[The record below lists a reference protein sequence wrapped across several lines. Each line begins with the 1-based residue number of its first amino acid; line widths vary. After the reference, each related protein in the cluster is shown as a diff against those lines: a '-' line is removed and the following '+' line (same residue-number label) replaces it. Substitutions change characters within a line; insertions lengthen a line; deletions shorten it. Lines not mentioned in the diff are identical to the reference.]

1 MPKPRKR
8 PGVVA
13 YGELL
18 AAEPAARTL
27 TYRLLPYGTPGRTNR
42 GTITAGPGSV
52 RIPKRPDLLY
62 GNVQHDR
69 DLVASRFESITEDDG
84 GLMATV
90 NALPG
95 NAGDDLLAEAEAG
108 SRTGISVELGDVTIR
123 DGRLV
128 SADLLAAGHVVKP
141 AFAGADLVAEDTD
154 PDDVD
159 DPDDDEDT
167 DDVDDVDDEDQEDED
182 MPKPKPKTR
191 DDVDE
196 QTDDAGDVT
205 AAHRGRR
212 ARVPAGGAGTRGKAG
227 RKRST
232 RTADEHFEELAAA
245 FAGGEPDTD
254 VLAALDQGTE
264 ADLIDSSA
272 PQWLDEVWQ
281 SRTHRQRFIP
291 LFSPNPLNSLR
302 GVGWRFAETTDAGDP
317 AGTLAVPTVG
327 PYAGYPAE
335 PNSTEV
341 KTEAVEWKADR
352 LAGANEFDR
361 EFVDFDTPGF
371 WRGFYRESANDA
383 SRKLDAAGLAHMV
396 DPLNHT
402 TLDDP
407 TTSATVDEKTAVR
420 LIVAGVL
427 QIQERA
433 RPDFALI
440 GTDLWRP
447 MLMTERQ
454 AALEYLSIA
463 LGLDPSDGTLN
474 QFQLVPSS
482 DAALVG
488 KVLVGSRESQDF
500 YGPKTVRARTVNIA
514 NGGVQD
520 GIFVYHKEFTGD
532 QYSKVLVTP
541 TGV

>member
-1 MPKPRKR
+1 MPRKT
-8 PGVVA
+8 GITC

-27 TYRLLPYGTPGRTNR
+27 TYRLLPYGKPGRTNR

-52 RIPKRPDLLY
+52 RLPKRVDLLY

-69 DLVASRFESITEDDG
+69 DLVASRFESITEDDE
-84 GLMATV
+84 GLIATV
-90 NALPG
+90 RALPTK
-95 NAGDDLLAEAEAG
+95 AGDDLLAEADAG

-123 DGRLV
+123 DGELV
-128 SADLLAAGHVVKP
+128 GADLLAAGHVVKP
-141 AFAGADLVAEDTD
+141 AFAGADLVAEDTE
-154 PDDVD
+154 PDDQ
-159 DPDDDEDT
+159 DENT

-182 MPKPKPKTR
+182 MPKPNTR

-196 QTDDAGDVT
+196 TDAGGDVT

-227 RKRST
+227 RKKAA
-232 RTADEHFEELAAA
+232 RTADEHFTELAAA

-254 VLAALDQGTE
+254 VLAALDQGVE
-264 ADLIDSSA
+264 ADLIESSA
-272 PQWLDEVWQ
+272 PQWLDEVWS

-291 LFSPNPLNSLR
+291 LFSQEPLNSLR
-302 GVGWRFAETTDAGDP
+302 GVGWRFAETTSAVDP
-317 AGTLAVPTVG
+317 AGTLAVPTVAA
-327 PYAGYPAE
+327 YAGYPAE

-341 KTEAVEWKADR
+341 KTEAVDWKADR

-371 WRGFYRESANDA
+371 WRGFYRESGNDA
-383 SRKLDAAGLAHMV
+383 SRKLDAAGLAHM
-396 DPLNHT
+396 LNGANHT
-402 TLDDP
+402 TLSDAS
-407 TTSATVDEKTAVR
+407 TSATIDEKTAVR

-440 GTDLWRP
+440 GTNLWRP

-454 AALEYLSIA
+454 AALEYLSVA

-482 DAALVG
+482 DAALAG
-488 KVLVGSRESQDF
+488 KVLVGSRESQTF
-500 YGPKTVRARTVNIA
+500 YGPKLVRARTVNIA
-514 NGGVQD
+514 NGGIAD
-520 GIFVYHKEFTGD
+520 GLFVYHKEFTGD
-532 QYSKVLVTP
+532 RYSKVLVTP
-541 TGV
+541 TGA